1 MFAPPERLKAEVF
14 TRIPERL
21 HAVRRKSAWV
31 DTQLHGAAAPV
42 FLEGPS
48 FDRDGNLWVVDIPWG
63 RIFRIAPNG
72 DVELAAEYDGL
83 PNGLKFH
90 PDGRAFIADFRHG
103 IMVLDPRT
111 GRVEPYLD
119 RARLEG
125 FKGCNDLFFASNGDL
140 YFTDQGL
147 TGLQDPSGRLY
158 RLRASGQLDV
168 VLQGIPSP
176 NGLVMNLDE
185 TAIYLA
191 ATRDNA
197 VWRVPLLHDG
207 AVTKV
212 GVYIQMSGGGGPDG
226 MALDAEGGLA
236 VGHVGFGAF
245 WIFSP
250 RGEPLY
256 RIDSP
261 AGLFTTNC
269 AYGGADG
276 RTLYM
281 VESRS
286 GTILAARVPT
296 AGRPMYSHAQAAGQ
310 QRAPG

>member
-14 TRIPERL
+14 TRIPERF
-21 HAVRRKSAWV
+21 HTHTRESEWVR
-31 DTQLHGAAAPV
+31 TQLHGAAAPV

-48 FDRDGNLWVVDIPWG
+48 FDREGNLWVVDIPWG
-63 RIFRIAPNG
+63 RIFRIDPQG
-72 DVELAAEYDGL
+72 GVELAAEYDGE

-90 PDGRAFIADFRHG
+90 PDGRAFIADYRHG

-111 GRVEPYLD
+111 GRVESYLE
-119 RARLEG
+119 RARLER

-140 YFTDQGL
+140 YFTDQGQ
-147 TGLQDPSGRLY
+147 TGLHDPSGRLF
-158 RLRASGQLDV
+158 RLRPSGRLDV

-176 NGLVMNLDE
+176 NGLAMNLDE

-197 VWRVPLLHDG
+197 IWRVPLMADG
-207 AVTKV
+207 TATKV

-226 MALDAEGGLA
+226 IALDEQGGLA
-236 VGHVGFGAF
+236 VCHVGLGVV
-245 WIFSP
+245 WLFSP

-256 RIDSP
+256 RIDSTE
-261 AGLFTTNC
+261 GIYTTNC
-269 AYGGADG
+269 AYGGGDG

-281 VESRS
+281 LESRS
-286 GTILAARVPT
+286 GCVLTTRVPV
-296 AGRPMYSHAQAAGQ
+296 AGRPMHSHAAG
-310 QRAPG
+310 GHI